1 MAEVLFFVLTCG
13 FFVVSILYA
22 RALARMAS

>member
-1 MAEVLFFVLTCG
+1 MAEVLFFVLTGG
-13 FFVVSILYA
+13 FFLVSVLYA